1 MSFNIL
7 IMFYV
12 KLINKKKIYKEKVK
26 VFFVDFKELNLQIQ
40 DYFNGFNEITLFET
54 YLMDICFFFKKNKV
68 IPQPTK

>member
-54 YLMDICFFFKKNKV
+54 YLMDICFFF
-68 IPQPTK
+68 

>member
-54 YLMDICFFFKKNKV
+54 YLMDICFFFLNKV
-68 IPQPTK
+68 IP